1 MPTFT
6 VQNIVDRAA
15 AISDMHDTFVTP
27 AQWLAWFNV
36 ERRALEL
43 FKARHAGVA
52 MGNVTTVS
60 TGVGVDRYPLATSG
74 VNETMA
80 IVGVWQV
87 MNTGRLR
94 PLRIV
99 PWVDNFVQDEGGPD
113 VGPAQYVTIEDNN
126 TDGVE
131 VNTLFRF
138 YPRDPNGNYL
148 IMYLKAPVAVTSL
161 ITTFSQP
168 LGLEERIVL
177 GMAKR
182 ALIKEESDTSA
193 IDELIKKMDQQVE
206 EYCWQRSF
214 AQTPTVRNVD
224 RVQRGWVDMDNFTPP
239 SPESWFW
246 L

>member
-15 AISDMHDTFVTP
+15 AIADMHDTFVTP

-43 FKARHAGVA
+43 FKARHGGVA
-52 MGNVTTVS
+52 MGNVQTV
-60 TGVGVDRYPLATSG
+60 TAVGPDRYPLATAG

-80 IVGVWQV
+80 IVGVWQELSS
-87 MNTGRLR
+87 GRLR

-113 VGPAQYVTIEDNN
+113 VGPSQYVFIEDHNN
-126 TDGVE
+126 DGVE
-131 VNTLFRF
+131 VSTLLRF
-138 YPRDPNGNYL
+138 YPRDPSGNYL
-148 IMYLKAPVAVTSL
+148 IMYLQAPAAAVSM
-161 ITTFSQP
+161 TTVFSQP
-168 LGLEERIVL
+168 MGLEERIVL

-193 IDELIKKMDQQVE
+193 IDKLIREMDQQIE

-214 AQTPTVRNVD
+214 AQVASVRNVD
-224 RVQRGWVDMDNFTPP
+224 KLQRGWVTQDGFVPP
-239 SPESWFW
+239 NPDSWFW
-246 L
+246 M